1 MCNWRPFE
9 ACYTGQRAPPATSS
23 ATRCLGQSSKLYLDT
38 KLRRSYINMS
48 GWGLGSWFGGST
60 SQKKKDAPKEAILQL
75 RSTLEMLTKREKHY
89 ENLIDEQDAIAR
101 KNVSTNKNGTYKIS
115 CKSHLHQL
123 RRQGIWWHVSSYCL
137 SPVNHYGAALLCR
150 QQTQTAPA
158 ICRLLTLY
166 FQR

>member
-1 MCNWRPFE
+1 MCKQHPAQAYFI
-9 ACYTGQRAPPATSS
+9 GQRAPSTTALD
-23 ATRCLGQSSKLYLDT
+23 TRCLGQRSKPYLDT
-38 KLRRSYINMS
+38 KLRRRHNIMS

-115 CKSHLHQL
+115 HRSHHHQL
-123 RRQGIWWHVSSYCL
+123 PRQGIWWHVSLY
-137 SPVNHYGAALLCR
+137 
-150 QQTQTAPA
+150 
-158 ICRLLTLY
+158 RL
-166 FQR
+166 